1 MSLELK
7 RIHHIKAAEH
17 LGISLV
23 VAVMVYF
30 FSAPLFNNFLSRI
43 MLSWITFCT
52 IQTGISWLVF
62 VKSSAKQTRQH
73 AGIEDGGR
81 AIVSLTV
88 LLATFAGMMA
98 VFILLIKTDNS
109 SKQWIDVLLGMVG
122 MFLSWILVHTSYTS
136 RYAHLYYDVKAGK
149 LHKGLVFPGD
159 EAPDFIDFAYHSF
172 VIGMTFQVSDIDITS
187 KRMRRLTLGHS
198 LISFVF
204 NTCIVALTISA
215 VAGLFG

>member
-1 MSLELK
+1 MSTGLK
-7 RIHHIKAAEH
+7 RLHHIKAAEH
-17 LGISLV
+17 LAVSLV
-23 VAVMVYF
+23 IAVIVYF
-30 FSAPLFNNFLSRI
+30 LSIPLLDNLFSRLMIA
-43 MLSWITFCT
+43 WISFCV

-62 VKSSAKQTRQH
+62 LKSSVTQTRQH
-73 AGIEDGGR
+73 AGLEDGGR
-81 AIVSLTV
+81 AIIFIIV

-98 VFILLIKTDNS
+98 VFILLVKTDNQ
-109 SKQWIDVLLGMVG
+109 SKQWVDLLLGMVG

-136 RYAHLYYDVKAGK
+136 RYAHLYYGTKAGK
-149 LHKGLVFPGD
+149 LLKGLVFPGD
-159 EAPDFIDFAYHSF
+159 EEPDFIDFAYHSF

>member
-1 MSLELK
+1 MGLK
-7 RIHHIKAAEH
+7 RIHHIKAAGH
-17 LGISLV
+17 LTISLV
-23 VAVMVYF
+23 IAVIIYF
-30 FSAPLFNNFLSRI
+30 VSTFLFDNLFSRLMI
-43 MLSWITFCT
+43 SWITFCL

-62 VKSSAKQTRQH
+62 AKSSATQARLH

-81 AIVSLTV
+81 AIIFIIV

-98 VFILLIKTDNS
+98 VFILLVKTDNS
-109 SKQWIDVLLGMVG
+109 SKQWVDLLLGMVG

-136 RYAHLYYDVKAGK
+136 RYAHLYYALKSGK
-149 LHKGLVFPGD
+149 VQKGLVFPGD
-159 EAPDFIDFAYHSF
+159 EEPDFIDFAYHSF

-187 KRMRRLTLGHS
+187 RQMRRLTLGHS

>member
-23 VAVMVYF
+23 VAVAVYF
-30 FSAPLFNNFLSRI
+30 FSAPLLNNLLSRL
-43 MLSWITFCT
+43 MLSWITFCI

-62 VKSSAKQTRQH
+62 AKSSASQTRQH

-98 VFILLIKTDNS
+98 VFILLVKADNN
-109 SKQWIDVLLGMVG
+109 SKQWLNVLLGMVG

-136 RYAHLYYDVKAGK
+136 RYAHLYYDAKAGK

-159 EAPDFIDFAYHSF
+159 EEPDFIDFAYHSF

>member
-1 MSLELK
+1 MGLK
-7 RIHHIKAAEH
+7 RIHHIKAAGH
-17 LGISLV
+17 LTISLV
-23 VAVMVYF
+23 IAVIVYF
-30 FSAPLFNNFLSRI
+30 VSMFLLDNLFSRLMI
-43 MLSWITFCT
+43 SWITFCV
-52 IQTGISWLVF
+52 IQIGISWVIF
-62 VKSSAKQTRQH
+62 SKSSALQTRLH

-81 AIVSLTV
+81 AIIFIIV

-98 VFILLIKTDNS
+98 VFILLVKTDSS
-109 SKQWIDVLLGMVG
+109 SKQWVDLLLGMVG

-136 RYAHLYYDVKAGK
+136 RYAHLYYGSEAGK
-149 LHKGLVFPGD
+149 LQKGLVFPGD
-159 EAPDFIDFAYHSF
+159 EEPDFIDFAYHSF

>member
-1 MSLELK
+1 MDAELK
-7 RIHHIKAAEH
+7 KIHQLKAVEH
-17 LGISLV
+17 LAISLV
-23 VAVMVYF
+23 MAVVVYF
-30 FSAPLFNNFLSRI
+30 FSGMVLSNLISRI

-136 RYAHLYYDVKAGK
+136 RYAHLYYDTKGGK

-159 EAPDFIDFAYHSF
+159 EEPDFIDFAYHSF

>member
-98 VFILLIKTDNS
+98 VFILLIKT
-109 SKQWIDVLLGMVG
+109 KIRFTWMIY
-122 MFLSWILVHTSYTS
+122 I
-136 RYAHLYYDVKAGK
+136 
-149 LHKGLVFPGD
+149 
-159 EAPDFIDFAYHSF
+159 
-172 VIGMTFQVSDIDITS
+172 
-187 KRMRRLTLGHS
+187 
-198 LISFVF
+198 
-204 NTCIVALTISA
+204 
-215 VAGLFG
+215 